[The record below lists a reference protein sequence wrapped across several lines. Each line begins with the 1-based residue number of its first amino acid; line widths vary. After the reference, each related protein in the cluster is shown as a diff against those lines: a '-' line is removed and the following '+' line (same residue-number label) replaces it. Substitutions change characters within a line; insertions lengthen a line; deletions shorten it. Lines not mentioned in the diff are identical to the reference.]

1 MLFHEALHFVFT
13 TFTRQVL
20 QQGRL
25 THYLADCGVF
35 ETFDERKQLCQIL
48 DQQYFRRMYD
58 CLSHLPYKQQYDA
71 ILQEVLAAYPQFA
84 PEQVQYVFDS
94 VRFAYGK
101 IKRIK
106 IPKKIDLF
114 PTPKLPKKTAPKQKR
129 RHVQRKKTAP
139 RNIAPYH
146 RHPST
151 RHTPRP
157 QRAANARPQTY
168 PTTPP
173 PTPKQ
178 DRRRIE
184 QIVLSILIIILIG
197 AGNILMTEDKMPV
210 VVILY
215 AVAALLTLIRFTI
228 LK

>member
-129 RHVQRKKTAP
+129 RHVQRKKQRHAISHHTIVIPPLAIP
-139 RNIAPYH
+139 HDHSEPLIRNL
-146 RHPST
+146 RL
-151 RHTPRP
+151 
-157 QRAANARPQTY
+157 
-168 PTTPP
+168 TPP
-173 PTPKQ
+173 PLHPHPNK
-178 DRRRIE
+178 IVA
-184 QIVLSILIIILIG
+184 VLS
-197 AGNILMTEDKMPV
+197 K
-210 VVILY
+210 
-215 AVAALLTLIRFTI
+215 
-228 LK
+228 